1 MDFGGKTKNQKTAEN
16 KRKKRK
22 DSMSSV
28 NDDDDVDLDGMDWW
42 SKYHASVEL
51 LLSVICRKQVALIYF
66 VRMHQPLVGM
76 LLTRISMRSSIN
88 SCVA

>member
-51 LLSVICRKQVALIYF
+51 LLSVICSKQMPLIHACTPASVTCWYVYQLKLSEKF
-66 VRMHQPLVGM
+66 D
-76 LLTRISMRSSIN
+76 
-88 SCVA
+88 

>member
-51 LLSVICRKQVALIYF
+51 LLSVIFAAKLFVCRKQMPLIY
-66 VRMHQPLVGM
+66 MCTH
-76 LLTRISMRSSIN
+76 T
-88 SCVA
+88 